1 MKQRGR
7 KPSPYLPLYRF
18 GSCEVVTRIADG
30 AVLRF
35 RLARENK
42 KSVDIDALD
51 VCVRKADIKHLRRV
65 LRGPLSILKVKP

>member
-1 MKQRGR
+1 
-7 KPSPYLPLYRF
+7 
-18 GSCEVVTRIADG
+18 
-30 AVLRF
+30 VLRF